1 MRRELRSALWNRKLP
16 LRAPEALI
24 FRRIASPAITPVI
37 PSGVEGFRGAILKV
51 THRDPSTVAQDDPR
65 RVLSEAIIKASK
77 QMRDGF
83 LGFIAHVGETK
94 GLAFDFAV
102 TAVDDEMMFFA

>member
-24 FRRIASPAITPVI
+24 FRRIAPPAITPVI

-51 THRDPSTVAQDDPR
+51 TIGTPRLSLRMTRDACAIQGNYQGKQVDARRFPRFHRPCW
-65 RVLSEAIIKASK
+65 
-77 QMRDGF
+77 RDERF
-83 LGFIAHVGETK
+83 
-94 GLAFDFAV
+94 GL
-102 TAVDDEMMFFA
+102 